1 MVSLLWK
8 VKPDAGF
15 PNAPPAANGEKL
27 KMSSLR
33 EVLKRAEA
41 DRVAVGH
48 FNFSDLVGFNAIVA
62 AAREKNL
69 PVMVGVSEGEREF
82 TGVRQA
88 AALVKAVRDEYDYP
102 IFLNADHTH
111 SIARAEAAAKAG
123 FDEVIFDG
131 SALALEEN
139 IRQTKKAI
147 EAIKS
152 INPAILVEGEIGWIG
167 ASSAVL
173 EKVPEGVGVMTTPEE
188 ARQFVEATKV
198 DVLAPAVGNMHGML
212 SSMVHGGVQ
221 KRLDIRRIA
230 EIKAEAK
237 IFMTLHGGSGTN
249 DEDFKRAIEAGM
261 TIVHVNTELR
271 IAWRRGVE
279 AGLAADPNEIAP
291 YKILGPAVEAVK
303 RVVGSRLELFSSK

>member
-1 MVSLLWK
+1 MI
-8 VKPDAGF
+8 
-15 PNAPPAANGEKL
+15 
-27 KMSSLR
+27 SLR

-41 DRVAVGH
+41 DKVAVGH

-62 AAREKNL
+62 SARDKKL

-111 SIARAEAAAKAG
+111 SIAKAEAAAKAG
-123 FDEVIFDG
+123 FDEIIFDG
-131 SALALEEN
+131 SALSFEEN
-139 IRQTKKAI
+139 IKQTKKAI

-167 ASSAVL
+167 ASSAVID
-173 EKVPEGVGVMTTPEE
+173 KVPEGVGVLTTPDE
-188 ARQFVEATKV
+188 AKQFVEATKV

-212 SSMVHGGVQ
+212 ASMVHGDVQ
-221 KRLDIRRIA
+221 KRLNIERIA
-230 EIKAEAK
+230 EIKAAAK
-237 IFMTLHGGSGTN
+237 ILMTLHGGSGTN
-249 DEDFKRAIEAGM
+249 DDDFRRAIKAGM
-261 TIVHVNTELR
+261 TIVHVNTEIR

-279 AGLAADPNEIAP
+279 AGLAADPNEVAP
-291 YKILGPAVEAVK
+291 YKILKPAVEAVK
-303 RVVGSRLELFSSK
+303 DVVRSRLELFSSR

>member
-1 MVSLLWK
+1 MK
-8 VKPDAGF
+8 
-15 PNAPPAANGEKL
+15 
-27 KMSSLR
+27 SLR

-41 DRVAVGH
+41 DKVAVGH
-48 FNFSDLVGFNAIVA
+48 FNFSDLTAFNAIVA
-62 AAREKNL
+62 AARDKQL

-111 SIARAEAAAKAG
+111 SIAKAEAAAKAG
-123 FDEVIFDG
+123 FDEIIFDG
-131 SALALEEN
+131 SALAFEEN
-139 IRQTKKAI
+139 IKQTRTAI

-152 INPAILVEGEIGWIG
+152 INPATLVEAEIGWIG
-167 ASSAVL
+167 ASSAVID
-173 EKVPEGVGVMTTPEE
+173 KVPEGVGILTTPEE

-212 SSMVHGGVQ
+212 TTMVHGGVQ
-221 KRLDIRRIA
+221 KRLNIERIA
-230 EIKAEAK
+230 EIKAAAK

-249 DEDFKRAIEAGM
+249 DDDFKRAIKAGM
-261 TIVHVNTELR
+261 TIVHVNTEIR

-279 AGLAADPNEIAP
+279 AGLAADPNDIAP
-291 YKILGPAVEAVK
+291 YKILAPAVEAVK
-303 RVVGSRLELFSSK
+303 KVVSSRLELFNSK